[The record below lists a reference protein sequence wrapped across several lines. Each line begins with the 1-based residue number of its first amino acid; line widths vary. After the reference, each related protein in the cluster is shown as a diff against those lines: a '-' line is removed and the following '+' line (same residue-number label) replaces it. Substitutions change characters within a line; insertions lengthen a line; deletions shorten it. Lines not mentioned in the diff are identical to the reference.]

1 MKKLLLEITTIST
14 PISQFLFCFCLLFA
28 NIFQKQNQT
37 LRRSTEMI
45 KSTSPTDSKSTE
57 KRKEYVKQN
66 DFPQSPISFKI
77 IKFLLRFY
85 LFHKQYKSLFV
96 I

>member
-1 MKKLLLEITTIST
+1 MKKLLLKKTTISAR
-14 PISQFLFCFCLLFA
+14 ISQFLFCFCLLFA

-37 LRRSTEMI
+37 LRRSTEMR

-66 DFPQSPISFKI
+66 DFPQSSISFEI
-77 IKFLLRFY
+77 IKFLLRF
-85 LFHKQYKSLFV
+85 LLIS
-96 I
+96 